1 MLKYN
6 CVTIVDELFRS
17 QVTVFANERGKSSLE
32 RKTNDYQ
39 NHWALCIQLNNS
51 VLTLGFTLQCKCW
64 LWHRDVQ
71 SVSLQETQNM
81 WIEGVGEEMIL
92 KGGLLFGLMMFS
104 RLLYD
109 LHPLH
114 LCPQIAFGGI
124 LGWMLCQDNMM
135 TIAMAKAKLIHNTQ
149 MVWIEIC
156 RAVIRMSGS

>member
-17 QVTVFANERGKSSLE
+17 QVRAFANETGKSSLE
-32 RKTNDYQ
+32 RKTHDYQ
-39 NHWALCIQLNNS
+39 NHWALCVFNWT
-51 VLTLGFTLQCKCW
+51 TLLAFTLQCKCW
-64 LWHRDVQ
+64 LWHRVVQ
-71 SVSLQETQNM
+71 SVSLQETQNI
-81 WIEGVGEEMIL
+81 WIEGEGREMIL